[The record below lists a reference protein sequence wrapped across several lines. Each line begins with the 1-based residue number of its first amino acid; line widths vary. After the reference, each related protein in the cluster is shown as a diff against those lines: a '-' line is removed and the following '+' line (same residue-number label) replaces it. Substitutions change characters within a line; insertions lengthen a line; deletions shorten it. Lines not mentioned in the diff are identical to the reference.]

1 MRVREQDLDDTSDVE
16 IPSIFVSRASY
27 LSLERTWEDEQSIGG
42 ASASQEFVG
51 LEVVLSKDE
60 MFAWCVSST
69 LFAIISR
76 IGTE

>member
-1 MRVREQDLDDTSDVE
+1 M
-16 IPSIFVSRASY
+16 SRASY
-27 LSLERTWEDEQSIGG
+27 LSLERTWEDEQSIGGG